1 MVFVNLHPLKNHQI
15 LDVELGTG
23 RTENVLLAQTTG
35 SSITTECAFLSL
47 INAKLSISQELV
59 SHVMKDIT

>member
-1 MVFVNLHPLKNHQI
+1 MHPLKNHQI
-15 LDVELGTG
+15 LDAELGTG

-35 SSITTECAFLSL
+35 SSITTESAFLSL
-47 INAKLSISQELV
+47 TNAKLSISQELV